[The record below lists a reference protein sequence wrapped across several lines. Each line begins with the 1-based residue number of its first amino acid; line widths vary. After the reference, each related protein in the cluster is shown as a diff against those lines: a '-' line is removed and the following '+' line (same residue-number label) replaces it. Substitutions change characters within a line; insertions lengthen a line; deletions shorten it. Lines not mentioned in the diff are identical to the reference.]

1 MRIAA
6 ISDPRDQEAC
16 GHEVDRS
23 DVMQRRDRGPI
34 PVGRISPS
42 RCAAPCSAAACGDMQ
57 FAPRVLSMPREPEL
71 RCSLEANACNVGSI
85 ACTLRNK
92 RPPKQALNDRAPLS
106 YAKQHRRGC
115 PSLASPPLLAHQ
127 DRNAM
132 TNRVYE
138 KLKTK
143 TVPPRRKR
151 PTRSEQPPNAL
162 RWNCNSSAVPTA
174 S

>member
-16 GHEVDRS
+16 GHEVDRP

-34 PVGRISPS
+34 PVGRFSPT

-57 FAPRVLSMPREPEL
+57 LAPRVLSMPREPEL
-71 RCSLEANACNVGSI
+71 RCGLEANACNVGSI

-92 RPPKQALNDRAPLS
+92 RPLRHALNGRAPLS
-106 YAKQHRRGC
+106 YAKQRRRGC

-127 DRNAM
+127 YRSAI

-143 TVPPRRKR
+143 TGPPRRK
-151 PTRSEQPPNAL
+151 PSTSSDQPPNAL
-162 RWNCNSSAVPTA
+162 RWNYDASTVPTA